1 MIRPAPSEVVD
12 REWIQFP
19 GGELEGVRPRALCQ
33 ACRDRMKQP
42 DGAEAPRSNRRR
54 NGASLLC
61 FQCYRAELD
70 RERALKAAGELDTAS
85 EERFQTGLPFERVD
99 VPRLERLRADRS
111 AARVAFG
118 AGSGRFANKRR
129 QAQIA
134 ARHAL
139 HRIAAGLRGVQPA
152 LDRESRNKMA
162 DAVHA
167 AELQLPDA
175 WLPFVMSR

>member
-1 MIRPAPSEVVD
+1 
-12 REWIQFP
+12 
-19 GGELEGVRPRALCQ
+19 
-33 ACRDRMKQP
+33 
-42 DGAEAPRSNRRR
+42 
-54 NGASLLC
+54 
-61 FQCYRAELD
+61 
-70 RERALKAAGELDTAS
+70 LKAAGELDTAS

-99 VPRLERLRADRS
+99 VPRLERLRANRS
-111 AARVAFG
+111 AARVAFS

-139 HRIAAGLRGVQPA
+139 HRIAAGLRAGDGGGLQPA
-152 LDRESRNKMA
+152 LDHESRHKMA